1 MDAIELLKK
10 DHETVKTLLTRLT
23 DTSERAVQ
31 TRKKLLQKIELELQV
46 HTAIEE
52 QIFYPAFKAAGE
64 KDEVILTSEAKE
76 EHRAVDS
83 LVLPDIKETSPS
95 SLEFSGRVKVLKEL
109 LEHHIEEEESDM
121 FPQARKLLGKQKL
134 LELGQEM
141 ETLQKSMK
149 QGREAEAA

>member
-23 DTSERAVQ
+23 DSSERAVQ

-52 QIFYPAFKAAGE
+52 QIFYPAFKAAGK
-64 KDEVILTSEAKE
+64 KDEAVLTSEAKE
-76 EHRAVDS
+76 EHRAVEA
-83 LVLPDIKETSPS
+83 LVLPDIKETEPS
-95 SLEFSGRVKVLKEL
+95 SIEFSGRVKVLKEL
-109 LEHHIEEEESDM
+109 LEHHIEEEETDM
-121 FPQARKLLGKQKL
+121 FPLAKKLLDKQKL
-134 LELGQEM
+134 LELGAQM
-141 ETLQKSMK
+141 EAMQKSMK